1 MPFEVLTMG
10 RVGVDVYPLQTGVGL
25 AEVTSFGKY
34 LGGSPTNVAVAAA
47 RYGRTAAVITKTG
60 RDPFGEFVRAALRG
74 YGVDPRFVGTSDV
87 APTPVT
93 FCEIFPPDDF
103 PLYFYRLP
111 KAPDLDIQPGELD
124 LEAVRE
130 AAVFWITG
138 TGLSEEPSRAATLAA
153 LEARAKAG
161 TTVFD
166 LDWRPMFWAD
176 PDQARSSYAEALRHT
191 TVAVGNL
198 DECEIATGEREPYA
212 AAKALL
218 AAGVEL
224 AVVKQGPKGVLAMGQ
239 DGVAVEAA
247 PVPVDV
253 VNGLGAGDAFG
264 GALCHGLLSR
274 WDTRRTVS
282 FTNAAGAIV
291 AGRLACSEAMP
302 TEAEVEQELQEAS
315 YGSLATERKA

>member
-1 MPFEVLTMG
+1 MPFDVLTMG
-10 RVGVDVYPLQTGVGL
+10 RVGVDVYPLQTGLGL

-47 RYGRTAAVITKTG
+47 RYGRSAAVITKTG
-60 RDPFGEFVRAALRG
+60 RDPFGDFVRTALDG
-74 YGVDPRFVGTSDV
+74 YGVDGRFVGTSDI

-111 KAPDLDIQPGELD
+111 KAPDLDIAADELD
-124 LEAVRE
+124 LDAVRE
-130 AAVFWITG
+130 ASVFWVTG
-138 TGLSEEPSRAATLAA
+138 TGLSEEPSRSATLAA
-153 LEARAKAG
+153 LEHRAKAG

-166 LDWRPMFWAD
+166 LDWRPMFWTD
-176 PDQARSSYAEALRHT
+176 PDQARSSYTEALRHT

-198 DECEIATGEREPYA
+198 DECEVATGEREPYA

-224 AVVKQGPKGVLAMGQ
+224 AVVKQGPRGVLAVDR
-239 DGVAVEAA
+239 DGTAAEIA

-264 GALCHGLLSR
+264 GALCHGLLSG

-282 FTNAAGAIV
+282 FANAAGALV
-291 AGRLACSEAMP
+291 AGRLSCSDAMP
-302 TEAEVEQELQEAS
+302 TQDEVEARLREVTRAV
-315 YGSLATERKA
+315 

>member
-1 MPFEVLTMG
+1 MPFEVLTIG

-60 RDPFGEFVRAALRG
+60 RDPFGEFVRTALQG

-130 AAVFWITG
+130 ASVFWITG
-138 TGLSEEPSRAATLAA
+138 TGLSEEPSRAATLTA
-153 LEARAKAG
+153 LEHRAKAG

-176 PDQARSSYAEALRHT
+176 ASQARGWYAEALRHT

-198 DECEIATGEREPYA
+198 DECEVATGEREPYA

-218 AAGVEL
+218 AAGAEL
-224 AVVKQGPKGVLAMGQ
+224 AVVKQGPRGVLAMDR
-239 DGVAVEAA
+239 DGTTAEIP

-264 GALCHGLLSR
+264 GALCHGLLSG

-282 FTNAAGAIV
+282 FANAAGAIV

-315 YGSLATERKA
+315 YASVATERKA